1 MKISRKDIKLLLYV
15 GGILFLL
22 AVYFVFYRNI
32 DQKSN
37 ELEGKIRI
45 LEQEKNQLE
54 ALNDKKAEYKEKTE
68 EMQREIDVVLAG
80 FPADVREEN
89 AIVYANQLENLS
101 GMEISGINIGSK
113 NLLHSTGENT
123 EDPEEEAAATTADQ
137 LPSLYLYGM
146 PVNYSFTVEYS
157 SFKKAAA
164 LIAENEEKRNMETIT
179 LSFDEE
185 SGKIIG
191 TAAVNMYFIMGSSSE
206 YQEPEIPPIPQGI
219 DDIFGTVGGADQE
232 DTE

>member
-1 MKISRKDIKLLLYV
+1 MKISRKDIKLLLYA
-15 GGILFLL
+15 GGILFLV

-37 ELEGKIRI
+37 ELEGRIRI

-54 ALNDKKAEYKEKTE
+54 ALNDKKAEYKEETE
-68 EMQREIDVVLAG
+68 NMQREIDVILAG
-80 FPADVREEN
+80 FPADVKEEN

-113 NLLHSTGENT
+113 NLLHSTGENA
-123 EDPEEEAAATTADQ
+123 ESEENGDTATADQ

-185 SGKIIG
+185 SGKIVG
-191 TAAVNMYFIMGSSSE
+191 TAAVNMYFIMGSNSV

-219 DDIFGTVGGADQE
+219 DDIFGTVGDADQE

>member
-1 MKISRKDIKLLLYV
+1 MKISRKDIKLLLYA
-15 GGILFLL
+15 GGILFLV

-37 ELEGKIRI
+37 ELEGEIRL
-45 LEQEKNQLE
+45 LEQEKNHLE

-89 AIVYANQLENLS
+89 AIVYAKQLENLS

-113 NLLHSTGENT
+113 NLLHSTGENAESEGNGDT
-123 EDPEEEAAATTADQ
+123 DTADQ

-185 SGKIIG
+185 SGKIVG
-191 TAAVNMYFIMGSSSE
+191 TASVNMYFIMGSNSV
-206 YQEPEIPPIPQGI
+206 YQEPEIPPIQQGI